1 MCQLFFYLKLQL
13 CHLYNKRK
21 RGKRMN
27 SFLQSITDR
36 VTSKKGM
43 WMTLGIWLLVTM
55 LLAVLAPSAKDYEV
69 SSIDSIPSDAKS
81 MIAQKKQ
88 DQYFKNNEGTPAILV
103 FQKDGKNI
111 TISDLNP
118 LFEEIDQVEG
128 IKEYVPLTT
137 MPPQATVSF
146 FSEDQTTLIL
156 PLTLEPSLESK
167 EMRTVL
173 EEITEIVKKKTDLTL
188 NITGPAG
195 IAVDSLNLFSRADIV
210 LLLSTVGIILILL
223 VVIYRSPLL
232 ALIPLIAAAF
242 VYEVV
247 NQVLGLMGASG
258 LVISNQTFS
267 IMTILL
273 FAAVIDYS
281 LFVFSRYRE
290 ELKKSESKFEAMK
303 HAMRETGL
311 PVFFSGGTVLAAMLV
326 LFFAQFGDYRNF
338 APVFATAM
346 LIIMIASITL
356 VPALFTLFGRRSFW
370 PKIPRVGEDTVK
382 SSSAWSKVG
391 RFVVKKPVV
400 SASII
405 GLILLASALNMLNL
419 NYEFD
424 TMKSFP
430 KDMPSR
436 QGYEILEE
444 KFEKGDLAATTI
456 LFEAKEAVT
465 PEQQAAL
472 LQVLADQDLVSNV
485 RPNGS
490 TTDKTVIQYSLTFKE
505 SPYAAETMDALEKMR
520 DNADKLVA
528 DSNLDGELYFAGETA
543 KKVDD
548 RAINDRDLIVIVLL
562 ESLLIFVM
570 LIVMTKSF
578 KMPIYMMGTILISFL
593 AAVGL
598 GMFLSS
604 LFFDIDTISNRVP
617 LYSFVFLVA
626 LGIDYNIILISRFME
641 ERKKHSVKKAV
652 EIAVST
658 TGGVISSAGIIL
670 AATFAVLMTQPIQL
684 LFVFGFIVAVGI
696 LLDTFLIR
704 GILLPALIVLFEK
717 DKPAVEKNV
726 Q

>member
-1 MCQLFFYLKLQL
+1 
-13 CHLYNKRK
+13 
-21 RGKRMN
+21 MN

-43 WMTLGIWLLVTM
+43 WMTLGIWLLATV
-55 LLAVLAPSAKDYEV
+55 LLAVLAPSAKEYEV
-69 SSIDSIPSDAKS
+69 SSIETIPAEAKS
-81 MIAQKKQ
+81 IIAQNKVDK
-88 DQYFKNNEGTPAILV
+88 YFSGNEGIPAILV
-103 FQKDGKNI
+103 FQSDDNI
-111 TISDLNP
+111 VELSELSP
-118 LFEEIDQVEG
+118 LFEKLDQVEG
-128 IKEYVPLTT
+128 IKEYVPLTK
-137 MPPQATVSF
+137 MPPQATANF
-146 FSEDQTTLIL
+146 FAKDQSTLIL
-156 PLTLEPSLESK
+156 PITFESSLESK
-167 EMRTVL
+167 ELRTRQ
-173 EEITEIVKKKTDLTL
+173 EEISEIVKKETNLTL
-188 NITGPAG
+188 YITGPAG
-195 IAVDSLNLFSRADIV
+195 IAVDSLNLFSRADFV
-210 LLLSTVGIILILL
+210 LLFSTVGLILILL
-223 VVIYRSPLL
+223 IVIYRSPLL
-232 ALIPLIAAAF
+232 AFIPLIAAAF

-247 NQVLGLMGASG
+247 NQVLGLMGKAG

-290 ELKKSESKFEAMK
+290 ELKKFESKFDAMK
-303 HAMRETGL
+303 QAMRETGM

-326 LFFAQFGDYRNF
+326 LFFAEFGDYRNF
-338 APVFATAM
+338 APVFAAAM
-346 LIIMIASITL
+346 LIIMLASITL
-356 VPALFTLFGRRSFW
+356 VPALFALFGRKSFW
-370 PKIPRVGEDTVK
+370 PKVPKVGEEAVK
-382 SSSAWSKVG
+382 SNSAWSKIG
-391 RFVVKKPVV
+391 RFVVNKPVV
-400 SASII
+400 SASVI
-405 GLILLASALNMLNL
+405 GLVLLASALNMLNL

-444 KFEKGDLAATTI
+444 KFEKGDLAPTTV
-456 LFEAKEAVT
+456 LFEAKEEIT

-472 LQVLADQDLVSNV
+472 LEKLSGQELVSNV
-485 RPNGS
+485 RPSGMTS
-490 TTDKTVIQYSLTFKE
+490 DKKVIQYSLTFKE
-505 SPYAAETMDALEKMR
+505 SPYAVETMDALEELR
-520 DNADKLVA
+520 NNADKLLA
-528 DSNLDGELYFAGETA
+528 DTNLDGELHLAGETA

-548 RAINDRDLIVIVLL
+548 RATNDRDLIVIVLL
-562 ESLLIFVM
+562 ESLLIFAM
-570 LIVMTKSF
+570 LIVLTKSF
-578 KMPIYMMGTILISFL
+578 KMPIYMMGTILVSFL

-641 ERKKHSVKKAV
+641 ERKRHSVKKAV
-652 EIAVST
+652 EIAVAN

-717 DKPAVEKNV
+717 EKPAAEKNPE
-726 Q
+726 